1 MKPHDAVTLKIHR
14 NGSTTQLYFQIVD
27 TKNKPLLSPD
37 TCERL
42 GLLKVT
48 INETAA
54 VNTVVTEQDKLR
66 VPLTREAIL
75 KEYKDVFKG
84 LGHIGFSSSFVVNP
98 DLTPVQHALRRV
110 AVTLQKLRS
119 QRENCRDGEER
130 NHTEGDRADRM
141 DQKHGCSSKTRK
153 NRICLDPR
161 DLNKAIQR
169 CQLKRKYGLDSAKP
183 KFLQPSILKIVS
195 IRLGWT
201 KLVARKQ
208 LSGLHLADTDISE
221 CHLVSA

>member
-1 MKPHDAVTLKIHR
+1 MQFFSEMKEGNNGELQCQLHTGVTCNVISLRDLAVITQTGEKFSPLKGSKVKLRLLDGSLMKPHDAVTLKIHR

-48 INETAA
+48 INETAE

-84 LGHIGFSSSFVVNP
+84 LGHIEFSSSFVVNP
-98 DLTPVQHALRRV
+98 DLTPVQHAPRRV
-110 AVTLQKLRS
+110 AVTLQKLKS

-141 DQKHGCSSKTRK
+141 DQQHGCSSKTRK
-153 NRICLDPR
+153 NQNLP
-161 DLNKAIQR
+161 
-169 CQLKRKYGLDSAKP
+169 
-183 KFLQPSILKIVS
+183 
-195 IRLGWT
+195 
-201 KLVARKQ
+201 
-208 LSGLHLADTDISE
+208 
-221 CHLVSA
+221 